1 MSMKIKTQY
10 VNQNSLD
17 IVKKNRKTRRRRKQS
32 NMKDVTHKYLHPYLV
47 HKHNGKN

>member
-47 HKHNGKN
+47 HTK